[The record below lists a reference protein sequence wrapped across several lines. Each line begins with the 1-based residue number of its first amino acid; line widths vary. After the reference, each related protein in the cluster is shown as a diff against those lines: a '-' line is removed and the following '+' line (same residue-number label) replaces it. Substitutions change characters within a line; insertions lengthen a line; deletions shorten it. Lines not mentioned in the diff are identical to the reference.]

1 MKLGLSI
8 NVESQFYNGLPKM
21 AAVCNNFSDGVEV
34 KHRKMAVNFSNIEHK
49 PKQLIR
55 SLCFDIDSNNA
66 LYQWHDN
73 NCLEPNWIAVNPN
86 NGHAHYGYLIKDP
99 VSNGLKS
106 RIKPIVFV
114 DAIERGMTV
123 KTGGDLAYSG
133 FMTKNPMHEKW
144 DVYTGEEHAYTLN
157 DLADNV
163 KLIWKAKKDQAEDL
177 SELGRNSTL
186 FEQCR
191 FWGYRNAERYKQ
203 TSNYESFHRAVKSVC
218 DHHNMQFSTLLP
230 ESEVKA
236 VAKSIAQYS
245 FYKYQGDGKRRGIME
260 LSSKGHGLSSTDK
273 QSLGAKYSAETK
285 KANTEAKIKEAVAY
299 LKTSGKKVNCSS
311 VATVSGLNKAGV
323 TRNYKRLIESLKAI

>member
-1 MKLGLSI
+1 MRTGLSLK
-8 NVESQFYNGLPKM
+8 VESQFYNGLPKM
-21 AAVCNNFSDGVEV
+21 AAVCNSFADGVEV

-55 SLCFDIDSNNA
+55 SLCFDVDSENS

-73 NCLEPNWIAVNPN
+73 NCLEPNWIAINPE

-106 RIKPIVFV
+106 RIKPIAFV

-123 KTGGDLAYSG
+123 KLGADLAYSG
-133 FMTKNPMHEKW
+133 FMTKNPMHDKW
-144 DVYTGEEHAYTLN
+144 DVLTGEENPYALN

-163 KLIWKAKKDQAEDL
+163 PLVWKTKKDQAEDL

-186 FEQCR
+186 FAQCR

-203 TSNYESFHRAVKSVC
+203 TSNYESFYNAVKAVC
-218 DHHNMQFSTLLP
+218 DHHNMQFHSLLP
-230 ESEVKA
+230 ESEVKN

-245 FYKYQGDGKRRGIME
+245 FYKYKGDGKQRGIMDLVSKCHN
-260 LSSKGHGLSSTDK
+260 LSMRDK
-273 QSLGAKYSAETK
+273 QVLGARHSADTK
-285 KANTEAKIKEAVAY
+285 RANTEQAIKETIAY
-299 LKTSGKKVNCSS
+299 LKTSGKKTNVSS
-311 VATVSGLNKAGV
+311 IADYLSMN
-323 TRNYKRLIESLKAI
+323 RSSLSRSYGAFIKVLL

>member
-1 MKLGLSI
+1 MIKGLSLK
-8 NVESQFYNGLPKM
+8 VESQFYNGLPKM
-21 AAVCNNFSDGVEV
+21 AAVCNSFADGVET
-34 KHRKMAVNFSNIEHK
+34 KHRKTAVNFANIEHK

-55 SLCFDIDSNNA
+55 SLCFDVDTETA

-73 NCLEPNWIAVNPN
+73 NCLEPNWMAVNPN

-106 RIKPIVFV
+106 RIKPIAFV

-123 KTGGDLAYSG
+123 KIGSDLAYSG
-133 FMTKNPMHEKW
+133 FMTKNPMNDKW

-163 KLIWKAKKDQAEDL
+163 KLIWKSTKGQTEDL

-203 TSNYESFHRAVKSVC
+203 TSNYESFYKAVKSVC

-230 ESEVKA
+230 ESEVKS

-245 FYKYQGDGKRRGIME
+245 FYKYKGDGKRRGIME
-260 LSSKGHGLSSTDK
+260 LSSKGHELSMSDK
-273 QSLGAKYSAETK
+273 QVLGAKYSHQVRKTA
-285 KANTEAKIKEAVAY
+285 TEAKIREAVAY
-299 LKTSGKKVNCSS
+299 LRTSGKRISIRS
-311 VATVSGLNKAGV
+311 VAMQSGVSNPTIQK
-323 TRNYKRLIESLKAI
+323 YKHLLSV